1 MATFKGMIYTRDCV
15 FCPGSVTIEGNKIK
29 NIEFCALS
37 ELTQQEQQQYL
48 IPGLVDVHF
57 HGAAGYDFCDGT
69 KEAHR
74 AIEAYENRHGIT
86 SICPATMTLPIEE
99 LKAIARTAKEC
110 GLPSL
115 RGIHLEGPFI
125 SKEKKGAQK
134 EDHIIPADAVVLQ
147 DLQEYAG
154 GLIKIV
160 SVAPETEGAIDCIA
174 GLKDEFCFS
183 IAHTAA
189 DYEVSCKAIEAG
201 ARHVTHLYNAM
212 PVSTNRE
219 PSVLGAAADHK
230 QVDVELI
237 CDGIHVHP
245 STVRNTFR
253 IFGDGRVVLISDS
266 MRAAGMEDGNYTLGG
281 QDVIVKG
288 ALASLADG
296 TIAGSVTNLFDCM
309 KKAVSM
315 GISRESAIKAAT
327 INPARSIGID
337 TVVGSLEAGKQAD
350 FLIVDQDLNLRS
362 VILGGRVLEE

>member
-1 MATFKGMIYTRDCV
+1 MFTIKGMVYTKDCV
-15 FCPGSVTIEGNKIK
+15 FAPGILIIEDGVLLDVSM
-29 NIEFCALS
+29 CTVD
-37 ELTQQEQQQYL
+37 ELTQEEQQQFL

-69 KEAHR
+69 MEAYR

-99 LKAIARTAKEC
+99 LKTIVRTAAEC

-134 EDHIIPADAVVLQ
+134 EDHIIPADAVILQ
-147 DLQEYAG
+147 DLQKCAG

-160 SVAPETEGAIDCIA
+160 SIAPETAGAIDCIA

-183 IAHTAA
+183 IAHTTA
-189 DYEVSCKAIEAG
+189 DYETSCKAIEAG
-201 ARHVTHLYNAM
+201 ASHVTHLYNAM
-212 PVSTNRE
+212 PVANHRE
-219 PSVLGAAADHK
+219 PSVLGAVADHTN
-230 QVDVELI
+230 VDVELI

-245 STVRNTFR
+245 SVVRNTFR
-253 IFGDGRVVLISDS
+253 VFGDDRVVLISDS
-266 MRAAGMEDGNYTLGG
+266 MRATGMEDGNYTLGG

-288 ALASLADG
+288 ALATLADG

-315 GISRESAIKAAT
+315 GISKESAIKAAT
-327 INPARSIGID
+327 INPARSIGIHD
-337 TVVGSLEAGKQAD
+337 EVGSLEAGKKAD
-350 FLIVDQDLNLRS
+350 VLVVNEELDLQR
-362 VILGGRVLEE
+362 VIIGGKVLEE

>member
-1 MATFKGMIYTRDCV
+1 MFTIKGMVYTKECV
-15 FCPGSVTIEGNKIK
+15 FTPGVLEIEDDVIRNVSVCGVD
-29 NIEFCALS
+29 
-37 ELTQQEQQQYL
+37 ELTQEEQKNYL

-86 SICPATMTLPIEE
+86 SICPATMTLSVEE
-99 LKAIARTAKEC
+99 IKGIVRTAAGC
-110 GLPSL
+110 GLSSL

-134 EDHIIPADAVVLQ
+134 EDHIISADAVILQ
-147 DLQEYAG
+147 DLQECAN

-160 SVAPETEGAIDCIA
+160 SIAPETEGAIECIA
-174 GLKDEFCFS
+174 GLKDKFCFS
-183 IAHTAA
+183 IAHTTS
-189 DYEVSCKAIEAG
+189 DYETACKAIEAG

-212 PVSTNRE
+212 PVANHRE
-219 PSVLGAAADHK
+219 PSVLGAAADHTN
-230 QVDVELI
+230 VDVELI

-245 STVRNTFR
+245 SVVRNTFR
-253 IFGDGRVVLISDS
+253 IFGDDRVVLISDS
-266 MRAAGMEDGNYTLGG
+266 MRATGMDDGNYTLGG

-288 ALASLADG
+288 ALATLVDG
-296 TIAGSVTNLFDCM
+296 TIAGSATNLYDCM
-309 KKAVSM
+309 KKAVEM

-337 TVVGSLEAGKQAD
+337 AVVGSLEKEKKAD
-350 FLIVDQDLNLRS
+350 VLVVDEELNLQR
-362 VILGGRVLEE
+362 VILGGKVLEE